1 MFSSYN
7 EFLGPKVWKFR
18 APLPIISWSEKLPEY
33 AIFLDDLSSRFE
45 ILQAKIGGQM
55 AELEQKWEYK
65 IFFDQN
71 PSKLQGAKRGP
82 FWPIQVLPMVLGD
95 DPRLS

>member
-1 MFSSYN
+1 
-7 EFLGPKVWKFR
+7 
-18 APLPIISWSEKLPEY
+18 
-33 AIFLDDLSSRFE
+33 
-45 ILQAKIGGQM
+45 M

-95 DPRLS
+95 DPRWSWEVPVKKLWKQNCQAQGQGQGQGQGHSQSQSQSQK